1 MISLV
6 LTGDYW
12 LTLSLQNTGDW
23 LTPVMQF
30 FTWLGYPQAY
40 MIIIA
45 IIYWSIDRKLG
56 LRMALFLTVVSTVNS
71 ILKQAIHAPRPYWLD
86 PRIKAIHASN
96 GFGMPSGH
104 AQAVTAWLYI
114 GSYLKNGWFWAIAIM
129 ITLMVGLSRVYLGVH
144 FPSQV
149 VAGWLIGII
158 VIIFFVRYEI
168 KFVSWLQSLKLR
180 YQLFFVVGVSMLF
193 LLLGGVF
200 VFMLQ
205 DWEMPIEWIRNAS
218 IYLAGKDET
227 ILSSLSMEAVASNAG
242 GFLGAATGAILI
254 HRRGGFDARGIWWK
268 RMVRCI
274 TGLILIF
281 VLYSAMKM
289 IAPDQK
295 EVLLYSIWRFAG
307 FFIILFSEIFLVPL
321 LFIRINLITQMKGSG
336 T

>member
-104 AQAVTAWLYI
+104 AQAVTVWLYI

-149 VAGWLIGII
+149 LAGWLIGILA
-158 VIIFFVRYEI
+158 IIFFTGYESR
-168 KFVSWLQSLKLR
+168 FVSWLQSLKLR
-180 YQLFFVVGVSMLF
+180 YQLFFVFGVTILF
-193 LLLGGVF
+193 LLLGRIF
-200 VFMLQ
+200 VFMLH
-205 DWEMPIEWIRNAS
+205 DWEMPIEWVRNAS
-218 IYLAGKDET
+218 IYLAGMDET
-227 ILSSLSMEAVASNAG
+227 ILSSISMEAIAGNAG
-242 GFLGAATGAILI
+242 GFMGAATGAILI
-254 HRRGGFDARGIWWK
+254 HRRGGFDARGTWWK
-268 RMVRCI
+268 RLVRCI

-295 EVLLYSIWRFAG
+295 EVLLYSIWRFTG

-321 LFIRINLITQMKGSG
+321 LFIRINLITQLKESK